1 MKAPRDPRDGWRPVM
16 GRLRGER
23 GTSMVEYTILVAVIA
38 LSLLGILSFFGS
50 WTGDHLGVGGLS
62 VQYGDYVA
70 GECPAGNWDMAHI
83 DSPEAAAKKNSTNV
97 NQNGDNY
104 VCVKSDISGNGNTSQ
119 TSNAKDNDTEPVD
132 NA

>member
-1 MKAPRDPRDGWRPVM
+1 MKGRRTSQRSR
-16 GRLRGER
+16 RLRNER
-23 GTSMVEYTILVAVIA
+23 GVSMVEYTILIA
-38 LSLLGILSFFGS
+38 SIAMALIGIVSIFGPWVS
-50 WTGDHLGVGGLS
+50 NQLGVGGLS
-62 VQYGDYVA
+62 IAHGDYVA
-70 GECPAGNWDMAHI
+70 GDCPTGNWDLAHI
-83 DSPEAAAKKNSTNV
+83 DSPEAAEKTNSTNV